1 MYRFSQ
7 LNNSLEEIKATSELL
22 HLVFSSKKFS
32 VEYLNWQYNENPD
45 GKAVG
50 LNAYSENGKLAGH
63 YVTQPMQA
71 MLSGKV
77 KKGLLSLN
85 TATHLNHQG
94 KGLFTELAKKTY
106 DYAHELG
113 YEFVIG
119 VANQNSTHGF
129 IKKLGFQLVG
139 KLNAVLGMGNVTE
152 NCFYPHENTFSQY
165 DFVRVWNKSL
175 LKWRIS
181 NPGNKYHIRKTRNYF
196 EIISKTDS
204 AFIKAVIGSFSS
216 DIFPASS
223 FETPASKPITLLIG
237 TDLATKSA
245 FYFNI
250 PNLLRPSPL
259 NLIFKDLTGKNKNIG
274 FDKTFFSAIDFDAY

>member
-7 LNNSLEEIKATSELL
+7 LNNSSEEIKETSELL
-22 HLVFSSKKFS
+22 LSVFSSKKFS
-32 VEYLNWQYNENPD
+32 VEYLNWQYNKNPD
-45 GKAVG
+45 GQAVG
-50 LNAYSENGKLAGH
+50 FNSYSENGELAGH

-71 MLSGKV
+71 MLSGKITR
-77 KKGLLSLN
+77 GLLSLN

-129 IKKLGFQLVG
+129 IKKLGFQIVG
-139 KLNAVLGMGNVTE
+139 KLNAVLGMGNVNE

-165 DFVRVWNKSL
+165 DFVRVWDKSL

-181 NPGNKYHIRKTRNYF
+181 NPGNKYHIRKNRNRF

-204 AFIKAVIGSFSS
+204 AFIKAVVGCFNS

-223 FETPASKPITLLIG
+223 FGIPISKPLTLLIG
-237 TDLATKSA
+237 TDLATKSD

-259 NLIFKDLTGKNKNIG
+259 NLIFKDLTQKNKNIY
-274 FDKTFFSAIDFDAY
+274 FDKTFFSSIDFDAY